1 MHLLYNNN
9 QGGILWKK
17 LYTVRE
23 VVNLSGYSER
33 SIRQF
38 IKDGKLEIVRTATDR
53 VRIKEKI
60 T

>member
-1 MHLLYNNN
+1 MEKIIYS
-9 QGGILWKK
+9 K
-17 LYTVRE
+17 R
-23 VVNLSGYSER
+23 SGQFKWLQR

>member
-1 MHLLYNNN
+1 ME
-9 QGGILWKK
+9 K

-53 VRIKEKI
+53 VRIKEKSLKKFLKGE
-60 T
+60 